1 DHHKWVY
8 DGDSLCALFREAG
21 FAQPAVRGFLDSDIS
36 RERLALV
43 EHADRVCD
51 GAGICVEA
59 RR

>member
-1 DHHKWVY
+1 M
-8 DGDSLCALFREAG
+8 
-21 FAQPAVRGFLDSDIS
+21 DSDIPAA
-36 RERLALV
+36 RLSQV